1 MVKHENHYNIP
12 TIYHSVIIN
21 QFNFIFSLSGQKMKY
36 NKLKSPVDGIII
48 DLILEHFNILSISNT
63 KPILTDDEFDD
74 IVERAEDIYYKSFI
88 TESPHY
94 DENIRN

>member
-1 MVKHENHYNIP
+1 
-12 TIYHSVIIN
+12 
-21 QFNFIFSLSGQKMKY
+21 MKY